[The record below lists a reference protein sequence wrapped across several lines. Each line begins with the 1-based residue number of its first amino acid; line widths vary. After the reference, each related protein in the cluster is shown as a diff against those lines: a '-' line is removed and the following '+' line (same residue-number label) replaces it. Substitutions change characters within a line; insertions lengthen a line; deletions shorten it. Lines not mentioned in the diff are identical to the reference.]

1 MTVVVVVMVIVV
13 VSVVMTVCM
22 IMATTFFSAQ
32 MIMSISRVQNF
43 HLNKIED
50 EAHYS
55 DNKHD
60 VSFNSRRFKETL
72 SGLDEKP
79 AGHDPDR

>member
-1 MTVVVVVMVIVV
+1 MTVVVVMMVFVV

-22 IMATTFFSAQ
+22 IVATTFFSTQ
-32 MIMSISRVQNF
+32 MVMSITRVQNF

-50 EAHYS
+50 KAHYS

-60 VSFNSRRFKETL
+60 VSLNSRRFKEI
-72 SGLDEKP
+72 
-79 AGHDPDR
+79 